1 MAIGTKNARYYY
13 WLFLEFI
20 KKHNKLIFLSFLI
33 SVITAVSIVTISPY
47 ISSTLIRQ
55 KKIIGVVGSFSAQNF
70 DKLPDDI
77 LNKISSSLT
86 SVNDK
91 GVVLPLLASTWEHS
105 KDERTYTFSI
115 RRNILLNNGKLFNAH
130 NVSFSFRDVTIQ
142 VLDDYTIQFQLAK
155 PLAIFP
161 LYLTKPI
168 IVYPYIGVAGLYS
181 VEKVKV
187 KNDIIQEVILSPNRK
202 DVQPITYV
210 FFPTEGEMITAYKRA
225 KINEMNI
232 LNRTMANAFKTWNN
246 SEVTK
251 NVSYDKILTLFY
263 NAKNPLLAERDIRV
277 AVENAINYSEF
288 SELGEL
294 ASSPVPPIS
303 WAYNSKLRKRDTDVE
318 FAKKTFKRMITASD
332 SAKFTLLTYY
342 DYLDMADTIS
352 SNLNDAGIPI
362 DVSFSSYSTK
372 PEFDFMLAYLTIPQ
386 DPDQY
391 YYWHSTQSVAQL
403 IGYKNLKVDK
413 LLETGRSTYKIA
425 ERKET
430 YNDMQKT
437 LSDDPPA
444 LFLFYPYSYTVRR
457 KYRV

>member
-1 MAIGTKNARYYY
+1 MAIGTKNVRYYY

-47 ISSTLIRQ
+47 ISSTLIRK
-55 KKIIGVVGSFSAQNF
+55 KKIIGIVGSYNVRNF

-77 LNKISSSLT
+77 LNKISSGLT

-105 KDERTYTFSI
+105 KDEKTYTFSI
-115 RRNILLNNGKLFNAH
+115 KRNILLNNGKLFNAH
-130 NVSFSFRDVTIQ
+130 NVSFSFRDVTMK
-142 VLDDYTIQFQLAK
+142 VVDDYTIQFQLSK

-168 IVYPYIGVAGLYS
+168 IVYPYTGVAGLYS
-181 VEKVKV
+181 VENVKV
-187 KNDIIQEVILSPNRK
+187 KNDIIQEIVLNPNRK

-210 FFPTEGEMITAYKRA
+210 FFQSEGEMITAYKRS

-232 LNRTMANAFKTWNN
+232 LNRTMAYAFKAWKN
-246 SEVTK
+246 SEVIK
-251 NVSYDKILTLFY
+251 NVSYDKLLTLFY
-263 NAKNPLLAERDIRV
+263 NAKNPLLAERDARV
-277 AVENAINYSEF
+277 AVENAIHYADF

-294 ASSPVPPIS
+294 ASSPIPPIS
-303 WAYNSKLRKRDTDVE
+303 WAYNNALDKKSTDIE
-318 FAKKTFKRMITASD
+318 FAKKTFKRMVSASD
-332 SAKFTLLTYY
+332 SAKLSLLTYY
-342 DYLDMADTIS
+342 EYLDMADTIS
-352 SNLNDAGIPI
+352 SNLRDAGLSI
-362 DVSFSSYSTK
+362 DVSFASYSTK

-391 YYWHSTQSVAQL
+391 YYWHSTQNLARL

-413 LLETGRSTYKIA
+413 LLENGRSTYKIA
-425 ERKET
+425 ERKES
-430 YNDMQKT
+430 YGDMQKT

-457 KYRV
+457 K